1 MYMGDLS
8 KDNIVWN
15 KKRLLYSSVPSN
27 RPQVVGNL
35 PANAGDAGASSLMGR
50 KMRRAVKRWLNHLTG
65 QFFWACVYL
74 WPDLSLLFPQET
86 CFRALLSD
94 ACASLHQDGLQHR
107 AVWAA
112 WHHLL
117 WGGATSFLSS
127 QESFCA
133 CAVFLDLLTSEVV
146 TFSL

>member
-15 KKRLLYSSVPSN
+15 KRRLLYSSVPNN
-27 RPQVVGNL
+27 RL
-35 PANAGDAGASSLMGR
+35 PRWCSGEESACQCRRQRAPSLTRR

-133 CAVFLDLLTSEVV
+133 CAVFLDLLTS
-146 TFSL
+146 